1 MKLKLSNPNEKIVAK
16 NAFLLLIRMA
26 LLMVINL
33 VAVRFVRS
41 GLGIEDYGLL
51 NVVTGLVQIVICLK
65 TILETATQRFFSI
78 SLGKQDMD
86 EVRDLFSVSVRL
98 SKELSLLVLLGMETI
113 GLWFV
118 CTQVNCPDS
127 RYTAM
132 LIVYQLAVLNFIATL
147 LQVPYLAS
155 VLAYE
160 RMDYFAFV
168 TILEAIVCLA
178 AALLVFVVPGDR
190 MIFYA
195 IMLVV
200 SNLLGYVL
208 YRLYVNRKIGD
219 IYCQQIKSK
228 ELYRKMLS
236 FSGWTVYGSLSAALM
251 FQGNML
257 VLNVFVGPVANAAF
271 AVALQ
276 INNAITNLG
285 NNVIMAVK
293 PQMVMNYS
301 KGNFRQLNR
310 LFLLSTLALVVV
322 MGGIIIPL
330 EVWLPDILTL
340 WLGDVDYMTII
351 FSRLVIIV
359 SFLLMIGAPITIIM
373 HAVGCVKQYHLMVE
387 TITILCLPASYVC
400 LSLGL
405 APESVCW
412 SMIAIIIIAHFSRI
426 FCFWKYYL
434 NRMRKSS
441 LH

>member
-33 VAVRFVRS
+33 VAVRYVRS
-41 GLGIEDYGLL
+41 GLGVEDYGIL
-51 NVVTGLVQIVICLK
+51 NVATGLVQIVICLK
-65 TILETATQRFFSI
+65 SILATATQRFLSI

-86 EVRDLFSVSVRL
+86 EARDSFSVSVRL

-118 CTQVNCPDS
+118 CTQVNCPDT

-132 LIVYQLAVLNFIATL
+132 LIVYQLAVLNFIVTL

-160 RMDYFAFV
+160 RMDFFAFV
-168 TILEAIVCLA
+168 TILEAMVSLA
-178 AALLVFVVPGDR
+178 AALLIFVVPGDR

-200 SNLLGYVL
+200 SNLLGYIL
-208 YRLYVNRKIGD
+208 YRLYVNRKISD
-219 IYCQQIKSK
+219 IYCQQIQSK
-228 ELYRKMLS
+228 ELYRKMSS
-236 FSGWTVYGSLSAALM
+236 FSGWTIYGSISAALM

-257 VLNVFVGPVANAAF
+257 VLNVFVGPLANAAF

-310 LFLLSTLALVVV
+310 LFLLSTLALVLV
-322 MGGIIIPL
+322 MGGIILPL
-330 EVWLPDILTL
+330 EIWLPEILTL
-340 WLGDVDYMTII
+340 WLGDVDNMTII
-351 FSRLVIIV
+351 FSRLMIV
-359 SFLLMIGAPITIIM
+359 AAFFLMIGSPITIIM

-387 TITILCLPASYVC
+387 TITILCLPTSYVC
-400 LSLGL
+400 LSSGFT
-405 APESVCW
+405 PESVCW
-412 SMIAIIIIAHFSRI
+412 SMIAFIVIAHICRL
-426 FCFWKYYL
+426 FCFWKYYI
-434 NRMRKSS
+434 KKI
-441 LH
+441 